1 MVVAAATVLCALLAI
16 PAETIGTRF
25 GGIPAALPHLT
36 IPHIPIERTRE
47 LFPSAFTIAFLAG
60 VESLLS
66 AVVADGMIG
75 GRHRS
80 NCELVAQGAANVV
93 SALFSGLP
101 ATGALARTAT
111 NVRAGARSPLAG
123 MLHAVFLL
131 LFMLAL
137 APWLRYVPLASLA
150 AVLVVVAW
158 NMADVESFRHLMQGP
173 LGDRA
178 VLLLTFALTVMF
190 DLTVAIEVGLV
201 LASFLFM
208 QSMTGVVAL
217 KSDRRVLDD
226 DIDDFAAPSPGS
238 QRTGLPSDVEVFRVS
253 GPLFF
258 AVANRLDEV
267 LNLFPRPPRVFILR
281 LRLVPLIDASG
292 VTSLRQLVKRCR
304 HAGRSPRVRVFES
317 AKAQHLAAGDI
328 ENRHQVHEAV
338 GHRQVRYIAC
348 PHLIRP
354 LDRKARQKIRD
365 RSSHRVPECWCAAR
379 RYSASM
385 PIRRISVAT
394 CRRPT
399 SWPSR
404 RNAAASLREP

>member
-1 MVVAAATVLCALLAI
+1 M
-16 PAETIGTRF
+16 
-25 GGIPAALPHLT
+25 
-36 IPHIPIERTRE
+36 
-47 LFPSAFTIAFLAG
+47 
-60 VESLLS
+60 ESLLS

-111 NVRAGARSPLAG
+111 NVHAGARSPLAG

-137 APWLRYVPLASLA
+137 APWLRYVPLASMA
-150 AVLVVVAW
+150 AVLVLVAW
-158 NMADVESFRHLMQGP
+158 NMADVESFRHLLQGP

-304 HAGRSPRVRVFES
+304 HAGIRVIFSGLR
-317 AKAQHLAAGDI
+317 AQPLEVLTQMGLAPDGVHLQFA
-328 ENRHQVHEAV
+328 ENFPEAV
-338 GHRQVRYIAC
+338 RLAESLQHAQTTSG
-348 PHLIRP
+348 
-354 LDRKARQKIRD
+354 DRA
-365 RSSHRVPECWCAAR
+365 E
-379 RYSASM
+379 
-385 PIRRISVAT
+385 AT
-394 CRRPT
+394 R
-399 SWPSR
+399 
-404 RNAAASLREP
+404 